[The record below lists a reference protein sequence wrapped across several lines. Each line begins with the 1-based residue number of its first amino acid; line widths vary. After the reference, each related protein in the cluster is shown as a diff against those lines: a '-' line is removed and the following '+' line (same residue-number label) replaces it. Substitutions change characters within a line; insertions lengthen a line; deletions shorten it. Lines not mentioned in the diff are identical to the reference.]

1 MPDPEQPANDE
12 SSATSAE
19 SATPADPAADVDS
32 RRRAEGIAAY
42 ASQFGIPEEE
52 VIPFMAGMLGE
63 HMAEEAQH
71 SAATTWRDNALSRR
85 DRSLIVI
92 ASLITQG
99 GVDARLRGHLRWAP
113 DNGVSREELDEM
125 VALLAVYVGYPRA
138 STGMELLREVLG
150 TGEDTPGEEEGS

>member
-1 MPDPEQPANDE
+1 MPDPEQSANSE
-12 SSATSAE
+12 SSAE
-19 SATPADPAADVDS
+19 SAAPGGDVDS

-42 ASQFGIPEEE
+42 ASQFGIAEEE

-113 DNGVSREELDEM
+113 DNGVTREELDEM

-150 TGEDTPGEEEGS
+150 TGEDIPGEEEGS